1 MPILDN
7 VLAQVRSITGL
18 NMQTGIL
25 GNLSNTLSTTLG
37 SFTGGQGIL
46 SQRVAFLNNRINAM
60 KAQSAPVE
68 KVKAFMNPITPSF
81 VPKVI
86 APNGVLAKAGISGFN
101 FPSFTM
107 PHVLPPATVTTPSK
121 QILAV
126 PVPMTPNPMPI
137 GGTPTIFK

>member
-7 VLAQVRSITGL
+7 ILTQVRSITGL
-18 NMQTGIL
+18 NLQTGIL
-25 GNLSNTLSTTLG
+25 GNLSGTLSNTLG
-37 SFTGGQGIL
+37 SFAGGQGIL
-46 SQRVAFLNNRINAM
+46 SQRVAFMNNRINAM
-60 KAQSAPVE
+60 KAQTAPVE

-101 FPSFTM
+101 LPSYTM

>member
-18 NMQTGIL
+18 NLQTGIL

-37 SFTGGQGIL
+37 SFAGGQGIL
-46 SQRVAFLNNRINAM
+46 SQRIAFLNNRINAM
-60 KAQSAPVE
+60 KAQTAPVE

-86 APNGVLAKAGISGFN
+86 APNGVLAKAGISGLN
-101 FPSFTM
+101 LPSFTL
-107 PHVLPPATVTTPSK
+107 PHTPVTTTSPSK

-126 PVPMTPNPMPI
+126 PVPLTPNPIPL
-137 GGTPTIFK
+137 GGRPSVFK

>member
-18 NMQTGIL
+18 NLQTGIL

-37 SFTGGQGIL
+37 SFAGGQGIL

-60 KAQSAPVE
+60 KTQTSPVE

-86 APNGVLAKAGISGFN
+86 APNGVLAKAGISGLN
-101 FPSFTM
+101 LPSFTL
-107 PHVLPPATVTTPSK
+107 PHTPAVPTTTPSK

-126 PVPMTPNPMPI
+126 PAPMTPNPMPL
-137 GGTPTIFK
+137 GGKPSVFK